1 MRQISH
7 PNRRRQQVGITLI
20 ESIFSVAILATL
32 TSLSLPSF
40 ASLIHSSEGR
50 SARDALSTSLNLAR
64 IAAASRHGEIAVCP
78 SADQIHC
85 DDSERWQGGW
95 IVFQDLDH
103 DGKRSE
109 KETILQLS
117 QARKNV
123 AILSTAG
130 RKHVTFRDD
139 GSATGTNLTFTLCDK
154 RGAAQATTLIIN
166 NAGRMRQG
174 KPTDAQ
180 AASACAGI

>member
-1 MRQISH
+1 MRQIRH
-7 PNRRRQQVGITLI
+7 PNGRHHEAGITLI

-40 ASLIHSSEGR
+40 ANLIHSSEGR
-50 SARDALSTSLNLAR
+50 TARDALATSLNLAR
-64 IAAASRHGEIAVCP
+64 LAAASRHGEVAVCP

-85 DDSERWQGGW
+85 DDSERWQSGW

-103 DGKRSE
+103 DGKRSDN
-109 KETILQLS
+109 ETILQLS
-117 QARKNV
+117 QAQKHV

-139 GSATGTNLTFTLCDK
+139 GSATGTNLTFTLCDQ
-154 RGAAQATTLIIN
+154 RGATQATTLVIN

>member
-1 MRQISH
+1 MRKLSH
-7 PNRRRQQVGITLI
+7 QNSYHSQAGITLI
-20 ESIFSVAILATL
+20 ESIFSVAVLATL
-32 TSLSLPSF
+32 TSLSFPSF
-40 ASLIHSSEGR
+40 AGLIHSSEANT
-50 SARDALSTSLNLAR
+50 ARDALTTSLSLAR
-64 IAAASRHGEIAVCP
+64 IAAASRHGEVAVCP
-78 SADQIHC
+78 SADQVHC
-85 DDSERWQGGW
+85 DDSERWQAGW

-109 KETILQLS
+109 QETILQVS
-117 QARKNV
+117 QLHKPV

-154 RGAAQATTLIIN
+154 RGATQAATLVIN

-180 AASACAGI
+180 ATSACAGL